1 MQKHRASLPPIEGGC
16 LKGRGGL
23 WVLTTMKSTSYT
35 RRHMGHFGRLAML
48 YYPDRGYKRAVHLFR
63 QELKETRGL
72 LDALQA
78 IGYRGNERILTP
90 RQVQVIE
97 EFLGEA

>member
-1 MQKHRASLPPIEGGC
+1 
-16 LKGRGGL
+16 
-23 WVLTTMKSTSYT
+23 
-35 RRHMGHFGRLAML
+35 ML

-63 QELKETRGL
+63 KELRETRGL

-78 IGYRGNERILTP
+78 IGYRDSQRVLTP

-97 EFLGEA
+97 DFLGEP

>member
-1 MQKHRASLPPIEGGC
+1 
-16 LKGRGGL
+16 
-23 WVLTTMKSTSYT
+23 MKSTHTTINSTATPSPPYNPRRT
-35 RRHMGHFGRLAML
+35 RRHRGHFGLLAML

-63 QELKETRGL
+63 QELRQTRGL

-97 EFLGEA
+97 EFLGEP

>member
-1 MQKHRASLPPIEGGC
+1 MK
-16 LKGRGGL
+16 
-23 WVLTTMKSTSYT
+23 TTPYSTHCIP
-35 RRHMGHFGRLAML
+35 RPKRHKQCHFGRLAML
-48 YYPDRGYKRAVHLFR
+48 YYPDRSYKRAVHLFR
-63 QELKETRGL
+63 QELRETRGL

-97 EFLGEA
+97 EFLGEP

>member
-1 MQKHRASLPPIEGGC
+1 MKHTNTTSKSMSTPSPPYSPHCIP
-16 LKGRGGL
+16 RPP
-23 WVLTTMKSTSYT
+23 
-35 RRHMGHFGRLAML
+35 RRKQCHFGRLALL

-72 LDALQA
+72 LQALQA

>member
-1 MQKHRASLPPIEGGC
+1 
-16 LKGRGGL
+16 
-23 WVLTTMKSTSYT
+23 MKSTHTTINSTATPSPPYNPRRT
-35 RRHMGHFGRLAML
+35 RRHRGHFGLLAML

-63 QELKETRGL
+63 QELRQTRGL